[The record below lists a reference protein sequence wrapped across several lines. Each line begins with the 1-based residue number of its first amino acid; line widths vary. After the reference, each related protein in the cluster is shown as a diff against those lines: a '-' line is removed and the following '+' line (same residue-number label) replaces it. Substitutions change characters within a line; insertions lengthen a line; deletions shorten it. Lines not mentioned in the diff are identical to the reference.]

1 MQIGKIF
8 FLHLLDSLN
17 KNMELYRYVGDNG
30 IRLVYHRTPG
40 VVAHC
45 GLMINTGSRD
55 ENPEEG
61 EHGAAHF
68 IEHMFFK
75 GTSKRKSYHILS
87 YLDDSGGELN
97 AYTTKEESAIYASVL
112 KEDIERAMNII
123 SDIVFNSTFPAK
135 EIEKEK
141 DVIIE
146 EINSYLDNP
155 GEMIYDDFEN
165 LVFGGHPLGR
175 TILGTPDSIKSL
187 KSHILHNFIKKNYFT
202 DEMVFCLVGNIP
214 EKKLLRLFQKY
225 FGDLPAHTCRERSCP
240 EFRYS
245 PSYNVKKLGTFQ
257 THCVIGNVA
266 YKMENKNRIGLI
278 LLTNLLGGQGLN
290 SRLNMSL
297 REKNGLAYNVESSY
311 NPYHDTGI
319 FSIYFGTDSNNLE
332 KSISIAMKE
341 LKTLREKPLGSIQMN
356 KAKNQIKGYLTR
368 SYESY
373 ENLMLAI
380 CKSIIAFDR
389 VDSVEEMFGV
399 IDAITP
405 SNILDI
411 ANEIF
416 DRNSLSTLIYQ

>member
-1 MQIGKIF
+1 
-8 FLHLLDSLN
+8 
-17 KNMELYRYVGDNG
+17 MELYRYVSDNG

-40 VVAHC
+40 VVAYC

-55 ENPEEG
+55 ENAEEG

-75 GTSKRKSYHILS
+75 GTSKRKAYHILS

-97 AYTTKEESAIYASVL
+97 AYTTKEETAVYASVL

-123 SDIVFNSTFPAK
+123 SDITFNSTFPAK

-155 GEMIYDDFEN
+155 GEMIYDDFED
-165 LVFGGHPLGR
+165 LVFLGHPLGR
-175 TILGTPDSIKSL
+175 NILGTPDSVKSL
-187 KSHILHNFIKKNYFT
+187 KSRMLQKFIKKNYFT

-225 FGDLPAHTCRERSCP
+225 FGNLPARTGRKRSYP
-240 EFRYS
+240 DYHYS
-245 PSYNVKKLGTFQ
+245 PSYNIKRLDTFQ

-266 YKMENKNRIGLI
+266 YKMDNKNRVGLI
-278 LLTNLLGGQGLN
+278 LLNNLLGGQGLN

-311 NPYHDTGI
+311 NPYQDTGI
-319 FSIYFGTDSNNLE
+319 FSIYFGTDTDNLE

-341 LKTLREKPLGSIQMN
+341 LKSLREKPLGYIQMN
-356 KAKNQIKGYLTR
+356 KAKNQIKGYLAR

-373 ENLMLAI
+373 ENLMLTI
-380 CKSIIAFDR
+380 CKSVLTFDR
-389 VDSVEEMFGV
+389 IDSVEEMTSV

-416 DRNSLSTLIYQ
+416 DQNSLSTLIYK

>member
-1 MQIGKIF
+1 MNFSSQKRGRKKNKKRDFVLPKPLSLSGVTRNRTRDTRIF
-8 FLHLLDSLN
+8 SPLLYQLSYDTFIWDCKYTPIFNYANRKNIFLHLLDSLN

-97 AYTTKEESAIYASVL
+97 AYTTKEETAIYASIL

-165 LVFGGHPLGR
+165 LVLGDILWGELFWAHP
-175 TILGTPDSIKSL
+175 TP
-187 KSHILHNFIKKNYFT
+187 
-202 DEMVFCLVGNIP
+202 
-214 EKKLLRLFQKY
+214 
-225 FGDLPAHTCRERSCP
+225 
-240 EFRYS
+240 
-245 PSYNVKKLGTFQ
+245 
-257 THCVIGNVA
+257 
-266 YKMENKNRIGLI
+266 
-278 LLTNLLGGQGLN
+278 
-290 SRLNMSL
+290 
-297 REKNGLAYNVESSY
+297 
-311 NPYHDTGI
+311 
-319 FSIYFGTDSNNLE
+319 
-332 KSISIAMKE
+332 
-341 LKTLREKPLGSIQMN
+341 
-356 KAKNQIKGYLTR
+356 
-368 SYESY
+368 
-373 ENLMLAI
+373 
-380 CKSIIAFDR
+380 
-389 VDSVEEMFGV
+389 
-399 IDAITP
+399 
-405 SNILDI
+405 
-411 ANEIF
+411 
-416 DRNSLSTLIYQ
+416 